1 MTYQDFDLLVERSRR
16 GFRAQVLNSPA
27 GRASVDFRLPFSPVK
42 LENFLLRLGRTQRAV
57 RRVESPAMQAAKTF
71 GASLFQAVFAGDV
84 KSCFWSSQEEAKR
97 QGAGLRVRLRLG
109 DAELADLPWEFLY
122 NPAVNRFI
130 ALSVHTPL
138 VRYMDLPERIQPIAV
153 TPPIRVL
160 VMISTPSD
168 YPPLDAERE
177 WGKLNVAVSDLLDS
191 GQLAIDRLDD
201 ATLSA
206 LQRRLRRADYHIFH
220 FIGHGEFDQDAQE
233 GVLILESE
241 NERGHRVSSQYL
253 GMLLHDHGSLRVS
266 ILNACEGARC
276 SRTDPFAGSAQS
288 LVQQGIPAVIA
299 MQFEIS
305 EEVAATFAHEF
316 YGALADGYPIDAALT
331 ESRKAI
337 FASGREVE
345 WGTPVLY
352 LRAPD
357 GRIFDIERATGD
369 ERSRRELTRLR
380 EECEAA
386 LQSRDWRTAIDRLH
400 ALLLIEPSDAQA
412 RAWLS
417 DAEAG
422 QEQLAREST
431 ALLDAAERDLAAGGL
446 EAALD
451 AAGRASA
458 LDPGSARAREL
469 LGRARTALNERR
481 GRELVERA
489 REQLHSG
496 DLAAAAASIDAALS
510 LSPRAREA
518 LELRRALE
526 AERRRLDEAAA
537 RAAAIRSLVDRAEE
551 QLRNGGFEAALAH
564 AEEACRL
571 DPGGAATTALETRV
585 REAQQTAREEAD
597 RARASEL
604 LAAARAAADARDFA
618 IALELTHQARALDPG
633 HDLGAFV
640 ATLERTQA
648 AAERSAR
655 AAEHLGAGSL
665 DEAADAVREALA
677 LDADDAQ
684 ALALAERIQSA
695 IHEKAERERLEAKR
709 QRLEAE
715 REAREA
721 AERARAEA
729 ERQAREARER
739 EARRRQRLAAA
750 RNAFR
755 VAFESSRLPEA
766 RAALTELEG
775 LEPDAEWLPTLRA
788 GVEGLAA
795 RLSTIERH
803 WREAEA
809 QVRGQDLSAALES
822 LDRVLQLDA
831 AHARAL
837 DLRAR
842 IERMDEERRAR
853 DAWVEAQA
861 ASAKA
866 ATDEGRHDDAVAM
879 LSRALEIEPHA
890 AALAALLVDAQRRR
904 DEAAAE
910 RRRTERIESQLA
922 AASRCAE
929 RGQLDA
935 ALRHVRAVLFL
946 DPSVEA
952 ALRLQA
958 RIEEDLER
966 ERLHR
971 EEQRRKEE
979 RERQIL
985 ALIGDAERAPTD
997 ETALEILHRA
1007 RELDPSR
1014 TDVPGLIERRERRLA
1029 ETRRREEHDRRAREL
1044 VEAARRDF
1052 AAGDHDAALT
1062 ALERFEPP
1070 HRLVSDTLANL
1081 RVKAD
1086 AMARRARETAEAR
1099 AAQLALVQEHLTHER
1114 FREALSVLQ
1123 SAGAG
1128 LRQDPE
1134 VEPLRSA
1141 AEAGLRRVEAE
1152 EERRQSIER
1161 GLQAAA
1167 SELEHGRY
1175 AEAAMALDG
1184 VRSLAP
1190 DDLRVA
1196 DVGAAIDHGVERARV
1211 AGDAVLSATHLAAA
1225 GDLAAAV
1232 AELERFQPSHRVV
1245 DAALGEL
1252 RARLA
1257 RAERRR
1263 RLRDMLARWVA
1274 TGSRLAR
1281 DRRAVATLALL
1292 GSAAVVWVLWPQ
1304 PRPVSL
1310 GPIPAVH
1317 RVWPPQLAPAGE
1329 VTRSQV
1335 GELGIPPLSDGPVE
1349 SPGPETGTAGTTARL
1364 DALLDKGL
1372 HEEALAEARRVLR
1385 GAPGHAGATAVV
1397 GSLRASAEKNAV
1409 AARRRAEQAGAE
1421 QGWSANLRQG
1431 LESERRATRP
1441 GIAADAAVPEW
1452 WDARRFYERAARD
1465 AAEASR
1471 AAEQVAAHHKAG
1483 RRSEA
1488 IATVETGLRT
1498 YPQFAPFQQLLRTL
1512 YDDARSRAKSAGDRA
1527 RTERRAG
1534 TQSFRNAAGEEQ
1546 QAERLGVTPQ
1556 AVVGFY
1562 RAADLYAAALREAAA
1577 PPAAAEVEPAVRA
1590 VLARIERAYESLDAR
1605 QVIEVLPYLR
1615 LRQGADIERDFQ
1627 NYRALRMDV
1636 VLQSLSISND
1646 GRQVEARCQIT
1657 QEFDKKAGRDTRQTF
1672 RRTYVLV
1679 NDGSGWVVDRE
1690 R

>member
-16 GFRAQVLNSPA
+16 GFRAEVLNSPA

-84 KSCFWSSQEEAKR
+84 KSCFRTSQEEAKR

-122 NPAVNRFI
+122 NPTVNRFI

-160 VMISTPSD
+160 VMISTPTD

-357 GRIFDIERATGD
+357 GRIFDIERAAGD
-369 ERSRRELTRLR
+369 ERSRRELTGLR

-458 LDPGSARAREL
+458 LDPGSERAREI

-510 LSPRAREA
+510 LTPRAREA
-518 LELRRALE
+518 LELKRVLK
-526 AERRRLDEAAA
+526 AERRRLDEADV

-551 QLRNGGFEAALAH
+551 QLRNRAFDAALAL

-571 DPGGAATTALETRV
+571 DPDGAATVALETRV
-585 REAQQTAREEAD
+585 REAQGAAQKEAA
-597 RARASEL
+597 RARGAEL
-604 LAAARAAADARDFA
+604 LAAARAAADARDFV

-633 HDLGAFV
+633 DDLGAFV
-640 ATLERTQA
+640 ATLERKQA

-677 LDADDAQ
+677 LDAEDAQ
-684 ALALAERIQSA
+684 ALALAERIESA
-695 IHEKAERERLEAKR
+695 IQEK
-709 QRLEAE
+709 
-715 REAREA
+715 
-721 AERARAEA
+721 A
-729 ERQAREARER
+729 ERQAREVRER

-750 RNAFR
+750 RHAFR

-775 LEPDAEWLPTLRA
+775 LEPEAEWLPTLRA

-803 WREAEA
+803 WHEAEA
-809 QVRGQDLSAALES
+809 QVRGQDLPAALES

-853 DAWVEAQA
+853 DAWVESQA
-861 ASAKA
+861 ASA
-866 ATDEGRHDDAVAM
+866 RDAVEAGRYDSAIGL
-879 LSRALEIEPHA
+879 LSRALELEPHA
-890 AALAALLVDAQRRR
+890 APLRAVLADATHRR

-910 RRRTERIESQLA
+910 RRRLEQIDAQLA
-922 AASRCAE
+922 AAARCAE
-929 RGQLDA
+929 RAQYEA
-935 ALRHVRAVLFL
+935 ALRHVSSALAL
-946 DPSVEA
+946 DPA
-952 ALRLQA
+952 HRDALRLQTQLA
-958 RIEEDLER
+958 EDLER
-966 ERLHR
+966 ERRLR
-971 EEQRRKEE
+971 EEQRR
-979 RERQIL
+979 RDDRQRRIL
-985 ALIGDAERAPTD
+985 ALIADAERAPTE
-997 ETALEILHRA
+997 ETALALLHRA

-1014 TDVPGLIERRERRLA
+1014 SDVPELIARREQQLA
-1029 ETRRREEHDRRAREL
+1029 EKRWRDEHERRAREV

-1052 AAGDHDAALT
+1052 AAGEHDAALA
-1062 ALERFEPP
+1062 ALASFDPP
-1070 HRLVSDTLANL
+1070 HRVVSDTLANL
-1081 RVKAD
+1081 RAKAE
-1086 AMARRARETAEAR
+1086 AMARRAREAADAR
-1099 AAQLALVQEHLTHER
+1099 AAQLALAREHLAHER
-1114 FREALSVLQ
+1114 FEDALSVLQ
-1123 SAGAG
+1123 SMGSRV
-1128 LRQDPE
+1128 RQDPE
-1134 VEPLRSA
+1134 LEPLRSA
-1141 AEAGLRRVEAE
+1141 AEDGLRRAQAE
-1152 EERRQSIER
+1152 ESRRRSIDHGLAATALALER
-1161 GLQAAA
+1161 
-1167 SELEHGRY
+1167 GRY
-1175 AEAAMALDG
+1175 AEAAAALEA
-1184 VRSLAP
+1184 VLAVAP
-1190 DDLRVA
+1190 DDTRALELRAGIAHGAERAQLAEAAVVSARRVA
-1196 DVGAAIDHGVERARV
+1196 EGGDVADAI
-1211 AGDAVLSATHLAAA
+1211 
-1225 GDLAAAV
+1225 
-1232 AELERFQPSHRVV
+1232 AELERFEPAHALV
-1245 DAALGEL
+1245 DAALADL

-1257 RAERRR
+1257 RAERKR
-1263 RLRDMLARWVA
+1263 RLLELRARWVA
-1274 TGSRLAR
+1274 TGWRLAR
-1281 DRRAVATLALL
+1281 DRRAVAPLALL

-1329 VTRSQV
+1329 VTRNQI
-1335 GELGIPPLSDGPVE
+1335 GELGIPPLSDAPVE
-1349 SPGPETGTAGTTARL
+1349 SPDRKPAP
-1364 DALLDKGL
+1364 
-1372 HEEALAEARRVLR
+1372 R
-1385 GAPGHAGATAVV
+1385 GR
-1397 GSLRASAEKNAV
+1397 LRASARSWTRVCTKRPWPKRAGCCE
-1409 AARRRAEQAGAE
+1409 ARRAMQGRPPLSCRCGRAQRRTRSRRGDAPSRRARSRAGPPTSGRDSRASGAPRARE
-1421 QGWSANLRQG
+1421 SPRMRRCRNGGTPGGSTSA
-1431 LESERRATRP
+1431 RRATRP
-1441 GIAADAAVPEW
+1441 RPVERPNRWQPITRPAGGARPLRRSRPACARTRSLRRSSNSSALCTTTPAR
-1452 WDARRFYERAARD
+1452 ARRQRAIARARSGGPAPSRSATPPARRSRPSAWASRRRPWPVCIAPPTSTPQRWESHRHRQRVRRSNRMSRPCSRASRRRTSRWMRAASSTCSPTC
-1465 AAEASR
+1465 A
-1471 AAEQVAAHHKAG
+1471 
-1483 RRSEA
+1483 
-1488 IATVETGLRT
+1488 
-1498 YPQFAPFQQLLRTL
+1498 
-1512 YDDARSRAKSAGDRA
+1512 
-1527 RTERRAG
+1527 
-1534 TQSFRNAAGEEQ
+1534 
-1546 QAERLGVTPQ
+1546 
-1556 AVVGFY
+1556 
-1562 RAADLYAAALREAAA
+1562 
-1577 PPAAAEVEPAVRA
+1577 
-1590 VLARIERAYESLDAR
+1590 
-1605 QVIEVLPYLR
+1605 
-1615 LRQGADIERDFQ
+1615 
-1627 NYRALRMDV
+1627 
-1636 VLQSLSISND
+1636 
-1646 GRQVEARCQIT
+1646 
-1657 QEFDKKAGRDTRQTF
+1657 
-1672 RRTYVLV
+1672 
-1679 NDGSGWVVDRE
+1679 
-1690 R
+1690 